1 VAYESPEPMRVTF
14 NVTGPLIWLDENGQ
28 PEGYF
33 DVFDYIE
40 LCKNHYEKA
49 GIGADHIDRL
59 FR

>member
-1 VAYESPEPMRVTF
+1 MKVTF

-28 PEGYF
+28 PTGHF

-40 LCKNHYEKA
+40 LCKAHYEKV
-49 GIGADHIDRL
+49 GIGAAYIEGL